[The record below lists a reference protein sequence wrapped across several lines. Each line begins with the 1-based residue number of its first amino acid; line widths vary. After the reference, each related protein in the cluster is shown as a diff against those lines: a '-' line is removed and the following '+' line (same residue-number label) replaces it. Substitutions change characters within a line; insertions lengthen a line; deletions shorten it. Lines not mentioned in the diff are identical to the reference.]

1 MSDLDLLEEASSL
14 SGDGGDD
21 DGSPPVA
28 GPRLAAEV
36 AAPVSDSDVDFLAE
50 ASSDEEPALA
60 APVVPAAD
68 AADAVPA
75 RRRRARRADRDV
87 AEPRVSIYGMPS
99 ERTELQ
105 HALLTAKMREKKAQ
119 TAYRKACSAQAAD
132 LVNQFNDLIASSG
145 VPSRTALS
153 LQVPR
158 WMSGKSHTRKHIGNL
173 KIIATTHRRMAPIS
187 KLAMAYSGVHC
198 IKSLATMFQCD
209 ASTIEYNQRL
219 VAVAFLD
226 LQAMLVERVVEA
238 IQTAQLTFAIVTTRS
253 DETGERLAYTGI
265 LGTESH
271 QTPSVW
277 QVLISRLVFIFGSA
291 MGSYTFECVCAPIPV
306 LNTDA
311 ESLWYALEHH
321 PSVQHVQTMKKA
333 LLRVADIAVD
343 INEFDAASSNL
354 RFHAHKM
361 DTCEEHI
368 LAEQML
374 CHNHQNKLVEI
385 LMLKAIGYNLLM
397 SLYSIS
403 LFLKMG
409 GYFVRLVGAVREVV
423 HSEACVILPGPPPEE
438 EQAAAAAFAE
448 EFTDMLLQN
457 YTPSD
462 SKRARRYR
470 RPRPGDRD
478 RVAEDMLDSD
488 SEPAAPQETDG
499 PAAGGDHRR
508 WRRDRKARRAG
519 F

>member
-1 MSDLDLLEEASSL
+1 MSDIDFLDEASSL

-158 WMSGKSHTRKHIGNL
+158 WMSGKSHKRKHIGNL

-265 LGTESH
+265 LGTES
-271 QTPSVW
+271 
-277 QVLISRLVFIFGSA
+277 
-291 MGSYTFECVCAPIPV
+291 
-306 LNTDA
+306 
-311 ESLWYALEHH
+311 
-321 PSVQHVQTMKKA
+321 
-333 LLRVADIAVD
+333 
-343 INEFDAASSNL
+343 
-354 RFHAHKM
+354 
-361 DTCEEHI
+361 
-368 LAEQML
+368 
-374 CHNHQNKLVEI
+374 
-385 LMLKAIGYNLLM
+385 
-397 SLYSIS
+397 
-403 LFLKMG
+403 
-409 GYFVRLVGAVREVV
+409 
-423 HSEACVILPGPPPEE
+423 
-438 EQAAAAAFAE
+438 
-448 EFTDMLLQN
+448 
-457 YTPSD
+457 PSD
-462 SKRARRYR
+462 SVGVAGAHQPARLHLRFR
-470 RPRPGDRD
+470 HGLLHL
-478 RVAEDMLDSD
+478 RVRLRSHPS
-488 SEPAAPQETDG
+488 SEHRCGVVVVCIGAPPLSAACADHEEG
-499 PAAGGDHRR
+499 PSQSCQHRR
-508 WRRDRKARRAG
+508 GHQRVRCCEFQSPLPRAQDG
-519 F
+519 HLRGAHLAGADVVP